1 MIAVLAAVFCC
12 PLFLFYRKDR
22 ESNIPFWH
30 KGVSMMRTIRSEIV
44 RHGLCNKEKKV
55 ATKRRQ
61 PPPKKKEVLSTREIE
76 ELMGIRRDIYT
87 RKNGAIR
94 RK

>member
-1 MIAVLAAVFCC
+1 
-12 PLFLFYRKDR
+12 
-22 ESNIPFWH
+22 
-30 KGVSMMRTIRSEIV
+30 MRTIQSEIV
-44 RHGLCNKEKKV
+44 RNGLCDKEKKA

-61 PPPKKKEVLSTREIE
+61 PPPKNKEVFSTREIE
-76 ELMGIRRDIYT
+76 YLMGMRRDIFA